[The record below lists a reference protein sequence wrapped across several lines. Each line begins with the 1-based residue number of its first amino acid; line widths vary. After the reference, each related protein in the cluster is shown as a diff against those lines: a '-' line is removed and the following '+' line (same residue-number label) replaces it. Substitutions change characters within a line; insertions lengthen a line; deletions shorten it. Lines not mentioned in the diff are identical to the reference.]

1 MNNHITIEKSKRR
14 KKKKKKTCKKK
25 RIELSYEKK
34 VKTRH
39 RNMYGHMDVPAIGK
53 INVQQYIDL
62 PARIKRCI

>member
-1 MNNHITIEKSKRR
+1 LKKAKEERKKRR
-14 KKKKKKTCKKK
+14 KRAKKK

-39 RNMYGHMDVPAIGK
+39 RNVYGHMDVPAIGK